1 MKFACLVY
9 HEQKEAISEAEL
21 AAIVEECQGAA
32 AWNEAM
38 RKGGHHV
45 FTAGLQSV
53 GTARTV
59 RNRNGRVCITDG
71 PFAETK
77 EGLGGMT
84 IIEARDLDEALELV
98 SKFPARLTSVE
109 VRPIMDPSAELTD
122 PGDRMVVAAIQR
134 AASRACE
141 KPSTRATSLSSAAQS
156 AGTRT
161 VQGAVVTSTDITSN
175 NRLRCRRTRRVSERD
190 RASDPSRPGPY
201 HRRDDA
207 NPRRPA

>member
-21 AAIVEECQGAA
+21 PAIVEECQGAA

-53 GTARTV
+53 GTAKTV

-77 EGLGGMT
+77 EGLGGFT
-84 IIEARDLDEALELV
+84 IIEARDLNEALELV

-122 PGDRMVVAAIQR
+122 PGDRIVVAAIQR
-134 AASRACE
+134 ASQ
-141 KPSTRATSLSSAAQS
+141 P
-156 AGTRT
+156 
-161 VQGAVVTSTDITSN
+161 
-175 NRLRCRRTRRVSERD
+175 RL
-190 RASDPSRPGPY
+190 
-201 HRRDDA
+201 
-207 NPRRPA
+207 

>member
-9 HEQKEAISEAEL
+9 HEQKEAISEADMT
-21 AAIVEECQGAA
+21 AIVEECQDAA

-38 RKGGHHV
+38 RQGGHHV

-53 GTARTV
+53 KTAKTV
-59 RNRNGRVCITDG
+59 RNRDGRVCITDG

-77 EGLGGMT
+77 EGLGGLT

-109 VRPIMDPSAELTD
+109 VRPIMDPCAELTD

-134 AASRACE
+134 AS
-141 KPSTRATSLSSAAQS
+141 Q
-156 AGTRT
+156 
-161 VQGAVVTSTDITSN
+161 
-175 NRLRCRRTRRVSERD
+175 
-190 RASDPSRPGPY
+190 
-201 HRRDDA
+201 
-207 NPRRPA
+207 PRS

>member
-9 HEQKEAISEAEL
+9 HEQTEAISEAEL
-21 AAIVEECQGAA
+21 PAIVEECQGAA

-53 GTARTV
+53 RTAKTV

-77 EGLGGMT
+77 EGLGGLT
-84 IIEARDLDEALELV
+84 IIEARDLNEALELV
-98 SKFPARLTSVE
+98 SKFPARLTTVE
-109 VRPIMDPSAELTD
+109 VRPIMDPSSELTD

-134 AASRACE
+134 AS
-141 KPSTRATSLSSAAQS
+141 Q
-156 AGTRT
+156 
-161 VQGAVVTSTDITSN
+161 
-175 NRLRCRRTRRVSERD
+175 
-190 RASDPSRPGPY
+190 
-201 HRRDDA
+201 
-207 NPRRPA
+207 RRP